1 MTTKVASYST
11 KELSTETLPDFEK
24 FFETHP
30 APGAYGCW
38 CMYNHRT
45 GPLTERERQASR
57 VQNAARNRQEKR
69 KLVEKGCSH
78 GILVY
83 AQGEPVGWCQ
93 YGSKEELSR
102 IDNNPK
108 YRQVALEGDDSL
120 WRITCFVVDKKH
132 RRRGVASI
140 ALRAAL
146 EAIKKRGGGL
156 VEAYPITRWG
166 AYADYRGTVTMFQ
179 REGFERIAPFGKDNV
194 VMRRRV

>member
-57 VQNAARNRQEKR
+57 VQSAARNRQEKR